1 MRRQA
6 RSVHLNRQ
14 SVPKI
19 LGKGSK
25 FVNRPKW
32 LERKTQSDPEAKPVL
47 DRRHP
52 QKWLWGSLWA
62 LVALQF
68 YYVREMLAA
77 LVLFSIVFAVVGFI
91 VLILFVLDRG
101 IRRTLA
107 LTDPFTAPVT
117 SRVAKSAR
125 HAWSL
130 AEETGRKL
138 LHRIEQ
144 PAGH

>member
-1 MRRQA
+1 LNSPEWFA
-6 RSVHLNRQ
+6 RNTE
-14 SVPKI
+14 I
-19 LGKGSK
+19 GA
-25 FVNRPKW
+25 
-32 LERKTQSDPEAKPVL
+32 EAKPIVKRKHL
-47 DRRHP
+47 
-52 QKWLWGSLWA
+52 QKWLWGGLWA
-62 LVALQF
+62 LLAIQF

-77 LVLFSIVFAVVGFI
+77 LVIFSIIFAVVGFI

-125 HAWSL
+125 HMWSL

>member
-1 MRRQA
+1 M
-6 RSVHLNRQ
+6 
-14 SVPKI
+14 
-19 LGKGSK
+19 
-25 FVNRPKW
+25 NRPKW
-32 LERKTQSDPEAKPVL
+32 LEREGQTDVEAKPVL
-47 DRRHP
+47 QRKQP
-52 QKWLWGSLWA
+52 QKWLWGGLWA
-62 LVALQF
+62 LLGVQF

-77 LVLFSIVFAVVGFI
+77 LVIFSILFAVVGFI
-91 VLILFVLDRG
+91 VVILFVLDRG
-101 IRRTLA
+101 IRSTLA

-125 HAWSL
+125 HMWSL

>member
-1 MRRQA
+1 M
-6 RSVHLNRQ
+6 
-14 SVPKI
+14 
-19 LGKGSK
+19 
-25 FVNRPKW
+25 NRPKW
-32 LERKTQSDPEAKPVL
+32 FARNTEIGAEAKPIL
-47 DRRHP
+47 QRKHP
-52 QKWLWGSLWA
+52 QKWLWGGLWA
-62 LVALQF
+62 LLAIQF

-77 LVLFSIVFAVVGFI
+77 LVIFSIIFAVVGFI

-107 LTDPFTAPVT
+107 LTDPFTASVT
-117 SRVAKSAR
+117 SRVAQSAR

-138 LHRIEQ
+138 LHRVEQ